1 MLENLNWYCLL
12 ILINV
17 LRMLSLEQFHKLRF
31 TNFSPTYKDKESY
44 DPKDWFYH
52 KTWLGCYSYHD
63 LRIGAIGLNY
73 GRYTGEKLVALE
85 MEQEASSKYKFD
97 ADRDAQMKKRACELI
112 GCVDTGNDKQVAID
126 QIEAIDG
133 KYLELKSPNYKGG
146 YSSLYTYSGSVLCD
160 YILKHGEI
168 MMITIYDSELV
179 LKNRIGELNSS
190 FKSLIEDSENDKDW
204 DEYGEAQLSEVKEEL
219 ESLGQFDLSNFSHI
233 LEAIFVTPSN
243 DVLATNTKIEYKVWA
258 ETEEPEDQTPQWVK
272 ELNEEDPDI
281 LFNFFMNSDM
291 SIVEQL
297 EDKHWELNSFEELK
311 SYREELME
319 KPKFRS
325 ESAKV
330 EEEMFGK
337 KKKFSEKK
345 LRKKFKNLLEDMY
358 GIESKIKPEMDLRKL
373 IKADSDDHLHIL
385 RINVYVEIR
394 IDTCMA
400 DWDDVQTIDDA
411 YSMLFDLNQNPEK
424 QVKEPMPKSANE
436 LQQRMLKQ
444 SMEDMNAMM
453 MQTFE
458 QLEND

>member
-1 MLENLNWYCLL
+1 
-12 ILINV
+12 
-17 LRMLSLEQFHKLRF
+17 MLSLEQFHKLRF
-31 TNFSPTYKDKESY
+31 TNFLPTYKSKESY
-44 DPKDWFYH
+44 DPKDWFYD

-63 LRIGAIGLNY
+63 LIIGAIGLNY

-97 ADRDAQMKKRACELI
+97 ADRDAQMRKGACELI

-160 YILKHGEI
+160 YILKH
-168 MMITIYDSELV
+168 
-179 LKNRIGELNSS
+179 
-190 FKSLIEDSENDKDW
+190 LIEDSENDKDW
-204 DEYGEAQLSEVKEEL
+204 NEYGEAQLSEVKEEL
-219 ESLGQFDLSNFSHI
+219 EALDQFEFSNFTHI
-233 LEAIFVTPSN
+233 LEAVFVTPVED
-243 DVLATNTKIEYKVWA
+243 DVLATNTEIEYKVWA
-258 ETEEPEDQTPQWVK
+258 EIEEPEDPTPQWVK

-311 SYREELME
+311 SYREELMGD
-319 KPKFRS
+319 PKFAS
-325 ESAKV
+325 ESVKV
-330 EEEMFGK
+330 EEEMLGK

-345 LRKKFKNLLEDMY
+345 LRKKFRVLLEDMY
-358 GIESKIKPEMDLRKL
+358 GIEDKIKPEMDLRKL
-373 IKADSDDHLHIL
+373 IKADSVDHLHIL

-400 DWDDVQTIDDA
+400 DWDEVQTIDDA

-424 QVKEPMPKSANE
+424 QVKEPMPKSASE

-453 MQTFE
+453 MQAFE